1 MPLLH
6 IRLTK
11 PQQEIRL
18 NQHIN
23 AQTLI
28 LKKITAEIPNNTEVS
43 NLTGNLEFEFP
54 FFSGNEIVSST
65 NTSRISFNYNKDIT
79 TEQYIDCDYH
89 INLYSEDIP
98 LRFIVKTFGYFSK
111 EKLLNSEPAIL
122 EADPTD
128 DSYKSLKNYPL
139 VVDLYFEYK
148 TNGAFF

>member
-28 LKKITAEIPNNTEVS
+28 LKKITAEIPARS
-43 NLTGNLEFEFP
+43 GGDLTGNLEFEFP

-65 NTSRISFNYNKDIT
+65 NTSRISFNYNKERTD
-79 TEQYIDCDYH
+79 EQYIDCDYH

-111 EKLLNSEPAIL
+111 ENLINSEPALL
-122 EADPTD
+122 EADSAD

>member
-11 PQQEIRL
+11 PNQEIRL

-28 LKKITAEIPNNTEVS
+28 LKKITAEIPARVGGD
-43 NLTGNLEFEFP
+43 LYGNLEFEFP

-65 NTSRISFNYNKDIT
+65 NTSRISFNYNKET
-79 TEQYIDCDYH
+79 TSEQYIDCDYH

-98 LRFIVKTFGYFSK
+98 LRFIVKTFGYISK
-111 EKLLNSEPAIL
+111 ENLMNSEPTIL
-122 EADPTD
+122 EANSTD